1 MTTSIFAF
9 MPVGSPS
16 TATEHTIRL
25 GLCKN
30 HDSTGEN
37 VIWSFRFH
45 GLNKPRETLF
55 FLSLSDK
62 READRFL
69 DALKSLL
76 RGPGKINT
84 IDIKHFET
92 FSQATDLGL
101 LWWRTRL
108 PLADVRSVFYGIQKG
123 FEETIAERMIADENR
138 DRRAL
143 AIRAHVQPG
152 EV

>member
-9 MPVGSPS
+9 LPVGSPS

-30 HDSTGEN
+30 QDSVGEN
-37 VIWSFRFH
+37 VIWSQRFH

-62 READRFL
+62 READKYL
-69 DALKSLL
+69 DALKYLL

-84 IDIKHFET
+84 IEIKHFET
-92 FSQATDLGL
+92 FSQANDLGL

-108 PLADVRSVFYGIQKG
+108 PLADIRAIFYDVLKG
-123 FEETIAERMIADENR
+123 FEETIAEHMIADENR
-138 DRRAL
+138 DRRAQRQ
-143 AIRAHVQPG
+143 AGPGQPG

>member
-9 MPVGSPS
+9 LPVGSPS

-30 HDSTGEN
+30 QDSVGEN
-37 VIWSFRFH
+37 VIWSQRFH

-62 READRFL
+62 READKYL
-69 DALKSLL
+69 DALKYLL

-92 FSQATDLGL
+92 FKQANDLGL

-108 PLADVRSVFYGIQKG
+108 PLADIRAIFYDVLKG
-123 FEETIAERMIADENR
+123 FEETIAEQMIADENR
-138 DRRAL
+138 DRRA
-143 AIRAHVQPG
+143 RALRGPGQPG